1 MKKICQTCCSHRL
14 ASIIAKTGEY
24 CVIEISN
31 KRQLGP
37 VPREMNIG
45 GDEYLEFRYLSGLW
59 SGAGAIPV
67 PPIALEAIRLKVVPS
82 VLKLPKCVG
91 K

>member
-45 GDEYLEFRYLSGLW
+45 GDEYLEFRYCLDCGQVQGLF
-59 SGAGAIPV
+59 PV
-67 PPIALEAIRLKVVPS
+67 PPIALEQS
-82 VLKLPKCVG
+82 G
-91 K
+91 

>member
-45 GDEYLEFRYLSGLW
+45 GDEYLEFRYCLDCGQVQ
-59 SGAGAIPV
+59 GIFPV
-67 PPIALEAIRLKVVPS
+67 PPIALEQS
-82 VLKLPKCVG
+82 G
-91 K
+91 

>member
-45 GDEYLEFRYLSGLW
+45 GDEYLEFRYCLDCGQLQ
-59 SGAGAIPV
+59 GIFPV
-67 PPIALEAIRLKVVPS
+67 PPIALEQS
-82 VLKLPKCVG
+82 G
-91 K
+91 